1 MCIIALLNT
10 EVNGLTRLVPIDKI
24 EGNAGINSRVPV
36 PTRTFSIRRHP
47 LMTKL
52 HGIKSS
58 DPLVAQLIA
67 EQVFDNA
74 LVAAGL
80 MDDSRVMLPR

>member
-1 MCIIALLNT
+1 MCRLDGQLREEIWADC
-10 EVNGLTRLVPIDKI
+10 GTRDLFR
-24 EGNAGINSRVPV
+24 A
-36 PTRTFSIRRHP
+36 RRHP
-47 LMTKL
+47 LMAKL

-58 DPLVAQLIA
+58 NPLVAQMIA

>member
-1 MCIIALLNT
+1 MPFVRANT
-10 EVNGLTRLVPIDKI
+10 KGKDRQTVGFKFVFVCGARDLF
-24 EGNAGINSRVPV
+24 
-36 PTRTFSIRRHP
+36 RTRRHP
-47 LMTKL
+47 LMAKL

-58 DPLVAQLIA
+58 NPLVAQMIA

>member
-1 MCIIALLNT
+1 M
-10 EVNGLTRLVPIDKI
+10 TRLH
-24 EGNAGINSRVPV
+24 G
-36 PTRTFSIRRHP
+36 
-47 LMTKL
+47 TK
-52 HGIKSS
+52 SV
-58 DPLVAQLIA
+58 DPMLAQMIA

>member
-1 MCIIALLNT
+1 MVSLQAIKTSHPSIAQM
-10 EVNGLTRLVPIDKI
+10 V
-24 EGNAGINSRVPV
+24 
-36 PTRTFSIRRHP
+36 
-47 LMTKL
+47 
-52 HGIKSS
+52 
-58 DPLVAQLIA
+58 A